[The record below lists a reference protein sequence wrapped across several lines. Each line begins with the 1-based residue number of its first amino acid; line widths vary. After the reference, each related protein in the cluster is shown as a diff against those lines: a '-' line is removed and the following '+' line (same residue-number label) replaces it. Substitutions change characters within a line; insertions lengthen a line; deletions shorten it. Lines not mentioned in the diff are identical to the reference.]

1 MKRVLTA
8 VILIPLVLLAVFRA
22 PLWLFSALILVI
34 AALAL
39 HEFFGIVRGYGV
51 EPLVVISHA
60 VQALFFVAVGFMS
73 AWANDSELGLIAM
86 LAPGTLLVIL
96 LFVVML
102 AALGR
107 SDLASALPSIA
118 YSTFGLVYIGFSL
131 ATIVFIRISNLG
143 SFLLLYL
150 FVVVWSGDTFA
161 YYVGRSMGR
170 HKLAPAISP
179 KKTWEGAIASVVG
192 SSVLGVLLLHFMPQ
206 IVGWLHGVGA
216 MPHLE
221 WHTMEVWRRVTSSPI
236 EEIVPPPM
244 WVAIS
249 LSVLLNIAAQ
259 LGDLVESQMKRGAN
273 IKDSGTLLPGHG
285 GILDRIDALLLAAP
299 AGLVLFEVFAQKLV
313 QIR

>member
-22 PLWLFSALILVI
+22 PIWLFSAIVLVV

-39 HEFFGIVRGYGV
+39 HEFFGIVRAYQV
-51 EPLVVISHA
+51 EPLHIVSNA
-60 VQALFFVAVGFMS
+60 VLAIFFVLVGVV
-73 AWANDSELGLIAM
+73 ANAAADPTTGFIAIT
-86 LAPGTLLVIL
+86 APGSALLIFVFIL
-96 LFVVML
+96 ML

-107 SDLASALPSIA
+107 QNLASALPAIS
-118 YSTFGLVYIGFSL
+118 YSAFGLVYIGFSL
-131 ATIVFIRISNLG
+131 ATLIYIRITNLG

-170 HKLAPAISP
+170 HKLAPEISP

-192 SSVLGVLLLHFMPQ
+192 SAILGTLLLHYMPQ
-206 IVGWLHGVGA
+206 LVHWLQRIGA

-221 WHTMEVWRRVTSSPI
+221 WQSMERWRLLTNTPVA
-236 EEIVPPPM
+236 EIIPPPI
-244 WVAIS
+244 WLAVFIS
-249 LSVLLNIAAQ
+249 IILNIAAQ
-259 LGDLVESQMKRGAN
+259 LGDLVESQFKRGAGV
-273 IKDSGTLLPGHG
+273 KDSGTLLPGHG

-299 AGLVLFEVFAQKLV
+299 AALVLFGVFGEKLI

>member
-39 HEFFGIVRGYGV
+39 HEFFGVVRGYGV
-51 EPLVVISHA
+51 EPLVIVTHT
-60 VQALFFVAVGFMS
+60 VQAIFFVTLGFM
-73 AWANDSELGLIAM
+73 ANWASDSELGLITM
-86 LAPGTLLVIL
+86 LAPGTLLMVL
-96 LFVVML
+96 MFVVML

-107 SDLASALPSIA
+107 ENLATALPSIA

-150 FVVVWSGDTFA
+150 FIVVWSGDTFA

-192 SSVLGVLLLHFMPQ
+192 SSILGVLLLHYMPQ
-206 IVGWLHGVGA
+206 IVAWLHRIGA

-221 WHTMEVWRRVTSSPI
+221 WRTMEAWRRMTETPI
-236 EEIVPPPM
+236 SEIAVPPLM
-244 WVAIS
+244 LAIG

-273 IKDSGTLLPGHG
+273 IKDSGTMLPGHG

-299 AGLVLFEVFAQKLV
+299 AALVLFEVFAQKLV